1 MALAKMSA
9 AAVQKAK
16 PVLLEPMMAVDVIT
30 PEEYMGEVI
39 GDVNARRGQVHSME
53 DRSGAKVVKAFNTLF
68 AGVLAAG
75 QVGGEKLR
83 REQAGR
89 GVGQPRSAYAVQ
101 RPTRHLLA
109 TMRAGEA

>member
-1 MALAKMSA
+1 L
-9 AAVQKAK
+9 
-16 PVLLEPMMAVDVIT
+16 
-30 PEEYMGEVI
+30 
-39 GDVNARRGQVHSME
+39 GDAS
-53 DRSGAKVVKAFNTLF
+53 
-68 AGVLAAG
+68 

-109 TMRAGEA
+109 TMRAGEASVAARFVGGCVSRRAALRIFSC